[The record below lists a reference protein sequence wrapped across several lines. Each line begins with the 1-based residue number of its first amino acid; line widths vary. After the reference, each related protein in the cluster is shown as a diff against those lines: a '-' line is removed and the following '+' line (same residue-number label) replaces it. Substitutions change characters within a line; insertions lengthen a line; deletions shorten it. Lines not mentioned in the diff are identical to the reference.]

1 MCSIYF
7 RYELVVDLSVNFC
20 GINFNSPVAM
30 ASGNAGYGI
39 EYQSVSGFSNRDVG
53 AVFLKGTTLGPKLGN
68 KPERVMESPSGL
80 LNSIGLQNPG
90 AKVVIEEYLPQLNLD
105 ETRFIVNVSGSSI
118 DEYVD
123 VVRLFD
129 QTELPAIEINIS
141 CPNVKKGGAAFGND
155 PDMAARV
162 VEACRASTSKPMIV
176 KLSPNQTDIAEGAR
190 RVIDAGA
197 DALSAINT
205 LMGMQIDA
213 KTRKPTLGNNQ
224 GGLSGPAIKPVALL
238 KVHQVYQ
245 VAKKS
250 NVPIIG
256 LGGIASAEDAIEFFL
271 AGASMVAI
279 GTAVAKDPLLVKK
292 VNKGIAKYL
301 KKNNLNS
308 VSELTGGLELNT
320 DTVLCG

>member
-1 MCSIYF
+1 
-7 RYELVVDLSVNFC
+7 
-20 GINFNSPVAM
+20 M

-39 EYQSVSGFSNRDVG
+39 EYQSVSGFSNSDVG
-53 AVFLKGTTLGPKLGN
+53 AMFLKGTTLEPKLGN

-90 AKVVIEEYLPQLNLD
+90 AHKVISEYLPQLNMD
-105 ETRFIVNVSGSSI
+105 DTRYIINVSGSSI
-118 DEYVD
+118 EEYAE

-129 QTELPAIEINIS
+129 QTALPAIEVNIS

-162 VEACRASTSKPMIV
+162 VEACRASTTKPLIV

-213 KTRKPTLGNNQ
+213 HSRKPTLGNNQ

-245 VAKKS
+245 VAKQHDI
-250 NVPIIG
+250 PIIG
-256 LGGIASAEDAIEFFL
+256 LGGISSAEDAIEFFL

-279 GTAVAKDPLLVKK
+279 GTAIAKDPLLVKK
-292 VNKGIAKYL
+292 VNKGIEKYL
-301 KKNNLNS
+301 IKHNYQS
-308 VSELTGGLELNT
+308 VSELTGLLELNT
-320 DTVLCG
+320 DTVLCT

>member
-1 MCSIYF
+1 
-7 RYELVVDLSVNFC
+7 
-20 GINFNSPVAM
+20 M

-39 EYQSVSGFSNRDVG
+39 EYQSVSGFSNSDVG
-53 AVFLKGTTLGPKLGN
+53 AMFLKGTTLEPKLGN

-90 AKVVIEEYLPQLNLD
+90 AHKVISEYLPQLNMD
-105 ETRFIVNVSGSSI
+105 DTRYIINVSGSSI
-118 DEYVD
+118 EEYAE

-129 QTELPAIEINIS
+129 QTALPAIEVNIS

-162 VEACRASTSKPMIV
+162 VEACRASTTKPLIV

-213 KTRKPTLGNNQ
+213 HSRKPTLGNNQ

-245 VAKKS
+245 VAKQHDI
-250 NVPIIG
+250 PIIG
-256 LGGIASAEDAIEFFL
+256 LGGISSAEDAIEFFL

-279 GTAVAKDPLLVKK
+279 GTAIAKDPLLVKK
-292 VNKGIAKYL
+292 VNKGIEKYL
-301 KKNNLNS
+301 IKHNYQS
-308 VSELTGGLELNT
+308 VSELTGLLELNT
-320 DTVLCG
+320 DTVLC

>member
-1 MCSIYF
+1 M
-7 RYELVVDLSVNFC
+7 VDLSVDIC
-20 GINFNSPVAM
+20 GIHFNSPVAM

-39 EYQSVSGFSNRDVG
+39 EYQAVSGFSNRDVG
-53 AVFLKGTTLGPKLGN
+53 AVFLKGTTLEPKLGN

-90 AKVVIEEYLPQLNLD
+90 AKVVIEEYLPKLD
-105 ETRFIVNVSGSSI
+105 LSQSQFIINVSGSSI
-118 DEYVD
+118 EEYAE
-123 VVRLFD
+123 VVGLFNE
-129 QTELPAIEINIS
+129 TELPAIEVNIS

-162 VEACRASTSKPMIV
+162 VEACRAKTTKPLIV

-205 LMGMQIDA
+205 LMGMQIDVN
-213 KTRKPTLGNNQ
+213 TRKPTLGNNQ

-245 VAKKS
+245 VAKQH
-250 NVPIIG
+250 NIPIIG

-292 VNKGIAKYL
+292 VNKGIAQYMKA
-301 KKNNLNS
+301 NGFTS
-308 VSELTGGLELNT
+308 VAQMTGQLELNT
-320 DTVLCG
+320 DTVLCGAV

>member
-1 MCSIYF
+1 M
-7 RYELVVDLSVNFC
+7 VDLSVDIC
-20 GINFNSPVAM
+20 GIHFNSPIAM

-39 EYQSVSGFSNRDVG
+39 EYQAVSGFSNRDVG
-53 AVFLKGTTLGPKLGN
+53 AVFLKGTTLQPKLGN
-68 KPERVMESPSGL
+68 KAERVMESPSGL

-90 AKVVIEEYLPQLNLD
+90 AKVVIEEYLPKLD
-105 ETRFIVNVSGSSI
+105 LSQSQFIINVSGSSI
-118 DEYVD
+118 EEYAE
-123 VVRLFD
+123 VVRLFND
-129 QTELPAIEINIS
+129 TDLPAIEVNIS

-162 VEACRASTSKPMIV
+162 VEACRASTTKPLIV

-205 LMGMQIDA
+205 LMGMQIDVH
-213 KTRKPTLGNNQ
+213 TRKPTLGNNQ

-245 VAKKS
+245 VAKQHDI
-250 NVPIIG
+250 PIIG
-256 LGGIASAEDAIEFFL
+256 LGGISSAEDAIEFFL

-292 VNKGIAKYL
+292 VNKGIAQYMKSNGYT
-301 KKNNLNS
+301 S
-308 VSELTGGLELNT
+308 IAQMTGQLELNT
-320 DTVLCG
+320 DTVLCGAV

>member
-1 MCSIYF
+1 
-7 RYELVVDLSVNFC
+7 
-20 GINFNSPVAM
+20 M

-39 EYQSVSGFSNRDVG
+39 EYQAVSGFSNRDIG
-53 AVFLKGTTLGPKLGN
+53 AMFLKGTTLEPKLGN
-68 KPERVMESPSGL
+68 KPERVMESPCGL

-90 AKVVIEEYLPQLNLD
+90 AHKVISDYLPQLNMD
-105 ETRFIVNVSGSSI
+105 ETRYIINVSGSSI
-118 DEYVD
+118 EEYAE

-129 QTELPAIEINIS
+129 QTNLPAIEINIS

-162 VEACRASTSKPMIV
+162 VEACRKETSKPLIV

-197 DALSAINT
+197 DMLSAINT
-205 LMGMQIDA
+205 LMGMQIDIS
-213 KTRKPTLGNNQ
+213 TGKPTLGNNQ

-245 VAKKS
+245 VAKQH
-250 NVPIIG
+250 NIPIIG
-256 LGGIASAEDAIEFFL
+256 LGGIASAEDAIEFFM

-279 GTAVAKDPLLVKK
+279 GTAIAKDSLLVKK
-292 VNKGIAKYL
+292 VNKGIEKYM
-301 KKNNLNS
+301 KKHGYQS
-308 VSELTGGLELNT
+308 VSEMTGKLELNT
-320 DTVLCG
+320 DTVLCD

>member
-1 MCSIYF
+1 M
-7 RYELVVDLSVNFC
+7 VDLSVEIC
-20 GINFNSPVAM
+20 GIKFNSPVAM

-53 AVFLKGTTLGPKLGN
+53 ALFLKGTTLEPKLGN
-68 KPERVMESPSGL
+68 KPDRVMESASGL

-90 AKVVIEEYLPQLNLD
+90 AHAVIKDYLPKLD
-105 ETRFIVNVSGSSI
+105 LSETRFIINVSGSSI
-118 DEYVD
+118 EEYAE

-129 QTELPAIEINIS
+129 QTDLPAMEINIS
-141 CPNVKKGGAAFGND
+141 CPNVKEGGAAFGND

-162 VEACRASTSKPMIV
+162 VEVCRANTTKPLIV

-190 RVIDAGA
+190 RVIEAGA

-205 LMGMQIDA
+205 LMGMQIDVN
-213 KTRKPTLGNNQ
+213 TRRPTLGNNQ

-245 VAKKS
+245 VAKLH
-250 NVPIIG
+250 NIPIIG

-271 AGASMVAI
+271 AGASMVAV
-279 GTAVAKDPLLVKK
+279 GTAVAKDPLIVKK
-292 VNKGIAKYL
+292 INKGIAKFL
-301 KKNNLNS
+301 QTHGLTS
-308 VSELTGGLELNT
+308 VSQLTGALELNT
-320 DTVLCG
+320 NTVLCGAV

>member
-1 MCSIYF
+1 M
-7 RYELVVDLSVNFC
+7 VDLSVNIC
-20 GINFNSPVAM
+20 GIHFNSPVAM

-53 AVFLKGTTLGPKLGN
+53 ALFLKGTTLEPKLGN

-90 AKVVIEEYLPQLNLD
+90 AHAVINDLLPQLNMD
-105 ETRFIVNVSGSSI
+105 ETRYIINVSGSSI
-118 DEYVD
+118 EEYAE

-129 QTELPAIEINIS
+129 QTDLPAMEINIS

-162 VEACRASTSKPMIV
+162 VEACRANTTKPMIV

-213 KTRKPTLGNNQ
+213 NTRKPTLGNNQ

-245 VAKKS
+245 VAKQHDI
-250 NVPIIG
+250 PIIG
-256 LGGIASAEDAIEFFL
+256 LGGISCAEDAIEFFL

-279 GTAVAKDPLLVKK
+279 GTAIAKDPLLVKK
-292 VNKGIAKYL
+292 VNKGIAKYMRA
-301 KKNNLNS
+301 NNIAK
-308 VSELTGGLELNT
+308 VSDLTGKLELNT

>member
-1 MCSIYF
+1 M
-7 RYELVVDLSVNFC
+7 DLSVNLC
-20 GINFNSPVAM
+20 GITFQSPVAM

-39 EYQSVSGFSNRDVG
+39 EYQAVSGFSNKDVG
-53 AVFLKGTTLGPKLGN
+53 AVFLKGTTLQPKLGN

-80 LNSIGLQNPG
+80 LNSVGLQNPG
-90 AKVVIEEYLPQLNLD
+90 AKEVIEKYISRLNMSD
-105 ETRFIVNVSGSSI
+105 TRYIINVSGSSI
-118 DEYVD
+118 EEYAE
-123 VVRLFD
+123 VVQMFD
-129 QTELPAIEINIS
+129 QTALPAIEINIS

-155 PDMAARV
+155 PEMAARV
-162 VEACRASTSKPMIV
+162 VEACRAATSKPLIV

-205 LMGMQIDA
+205 LMGMQIDIHSQ
-213 KTRKPTLGNNQ
+213 TPTLGNNQ

-245 VAKKS
+245 VAKQHDI
-250 NVPIIG
+250 PIIG
-256 LGGIASAEDAIEFFL
+256 LGGIACAEDAIEFLL

-279 GTAVAKDPLLVKK
+279 GTAIAKDPLIVKK
-292 VNKGIAKYL
+292 VNKGIAKYM
-301 KKNNLNS
+301 KQHKVNS
-308 VSELTGGLELNT
+308 VSELTGRLQLHT

>member
-1 MCSIYF
+1 MI
-7 RYELVVDLSVNFC
+7 DLSVNIC
-20 GINFNSPVAM
+20 GIQCASPVAM

-39 EYQSVSGFSNRDVG
+39 EYQSVSGFTNRDVG
-53 AVFLKGTTLGPKLGN
+53 AVFLKGTTLEPRLGN
-68 KPERVMESPSGL
+68 KSDRVMESASGL

-90 AKVVIEEYLPQLNLD
+90 AQVVINEYLPKLD
-105 ETRFIVNVSGSSI
+105 LSESQFIINVSGSSI
-118 DEYVD
+118 EEYAEI
-123 VVRLFD
+123 VRQFD
-129 QTELPAIEINIS
+129 QTALPAMEINIS

-162 VEACRASTSKPMIV
+162 VEACRKSTSKPLIV

-205 LMGMQIDA
+205 LMGMQIDIHS
-213 KTRKPTLGNNQ
+213 KMPTLGNNQ

-245 VAKKS
+245 VAKQHD
-250 NVPIIG
+250 VPIIG
-256 LGGIASAEDAIEFFL
+256 LGGIASTEDAIEFFL

-279 GTAVAKDPLLVKK
+279 GTAIAKDPLLVKK
-292 VNKGIAKYL
+292 INIGLEKYL
-301 KKNNLNS
+301 KANGLTS
-308 VSELTGGLELNT
+308 VSQLVGALELHT
-320 DTVLCG
+320 DTVLCR

>member
-1 MCSIYF
+1 MM
-7 RYELVVDLSVNFC
+7 DLSVNLC
-20 GINFNSPVAM
+20 GIHFNNPVGM

-53 AVFLKGTTLGPKLGN
+53 AVFLKGTTLEPKLGN
-68 KPERVMESPSGL
+68 KPERVMESPCGL

-90 AKVVIEEYLPQLNLD
+90 AKAVIEQYLPKLNLD
-105 ETRFIVNVSGSSI
+105 DSRFIINVSGSSI
-118 DEYVD
+118 EEYAE

-129 QTELPAIEINIS
+129 QTNLPAIEVNIS

-155 PDMAARV
+155 PDMAAKV
-162 VEACRASTSKPMIV
+162 VEACRASTTKPLIV

-197 DALSAINT
+197 DMLSAINT
-205 LMGMQIDA
+205 LMGMQIDIHTA
-213 KTRKPTLGNNQ
+213 KPTLGNNQ
-224 GGLSGPAIKPVALL
+224 GGLSGPAVKPVALL

-245 VAKKS
+245 VAKQY

-279 GTAVAKDPLLVKK
+279 GTAMAKDPLLVKK
-292 VNKGIAKYL
+292 VNKGIARYMQQHGYA
-301 KKNNLNS
+301 S
-308 VSELTGGLELNT
+308 VSDMTGKLALNT

>member
-1 MCSIYF
+1 MT
-7 RYELVVDLSVNFC
+7 DLSLNLC
-20 GINFNSPVAM
+20 GIHFNSPVAM

-39 EYQSVSGFSNRDVG
+39 EYQSVSGFSNSDIG
-53 AVFLKGTTLGPKLGN
+53 AMFLKGTTLEPKLGN

-90 AKVVIEEYLPQLNLD
+90 AHKVISEYLPQLNMD
-105 ETRFIVNVSGSSI
+105 DTRYIINVSGSSI
-118 DEYVD
+118 EEYAE

-129 QTELPAIEINIS
+129 ETALPAIEVNIS

-162 VEACRASTSKPMIV
+162 VEACRASTTKPLIV

-213 KTRKPTLGNNQ
+213 HSRKPTLGNNQ

-245 VAKKS
+245 VAKQHDI
-250 NVPIIG
+250 PIIG
-256 LGGIASAEDAIEFFL
+256 LGGISSAEDAIEFFL

-279 GTAVAKDPLLVKK
+279 GTAIAKDPLLVKK
-292 VNKGIAKYL
+292 VNKGIEKYL
-301 KKNNLNS
+301 IKHNYQS
-308 VSELTGGLELNT
+308 VSELTGLLELNT
-320 DTVLCG
+320 DTVLC

>member
-1 MCSIYF
+1 
-7 RYELVVDLSVNFC
+7 
-20 GINFNSPVAM
+20 M

-53 AVFLKGTTLGPKLGN
+53 AVFLKGTTLEPKLGN
-68 KPERVMESPSGL
+68 KPERVMESPCGL

-90 AKVVIEEYLPQLNLD
+90 AKAVIEQYLPKLNLD
-105 ETRFIVNVSGSSI
+105 ESRFIINVSGSSI
-118 DEYVD
+118 EEYAE

-129 QTELPAIEINIS
+129 QTDLPAIEVNIS

-155 PDMAARV
+155 PDMAAKV
-162 VEACRASTSKPMIV
+162 VEACRANTTKPLIV

-197 DALSAINT
+197 DMLSAINT
-205 LMGMQIDA
+205 MMGMQIDIRTA
-213 KTRKPTLGNNQ
+213 KPTLGNNQ
-224 GGLSGPAIKPVALL
+224 GGLSGPAVKPVALL

-245 VAKKS
+245 VAKQY

-279 GTAVAKDPLLVKK
+279 GTAMAKDPLLVKK
-292 VNKGIAKYL
+292 VTKGIARYMQQHGYA
-301 KKNNLNS
+301 S
-308 VSELTGGLELNT
+308 VSDMTGKLALNT

>member
-1 MCSIYF
+1 M
-7 RYELVVDLSVNFC
+7 DLSVNLC
-20 GINFNSPVAM
+20 GLNCQSPVAM

-39 EYQSVSGFSNRDVG
+39 EYQAVSGFSNKDVG
-53 AVFLKGTTLGPKLGN
+53 AVFLKGTTLAPKLGN

-80 LNSIGLQNPG
+80 LNSVGLQNPG
-90 AKVVIEEYLPQLNLD
+90 AKEVIEKYISQLNMSD
-105 ETRFIVNVSGSSI
+105 TQYIINVSGSSI
-118 DEYVD
+118 EEYAE
-123 VVRLFD
+123 VVAMFD
-129 QTELPAIEINIS
+129 QTNLPAIEINIS

-155 PDMAARV
+155 PEMAAKV
-162 VEACRASTSKPMIV
+162 VEACRGATIKPLIV

-205 LMGMQIDA
+205 LMGMQIDIHSQM
-213 KTRKPTLGNNQ
+213 PTLGNNQ

-245 VAKKS
+245 VAKAH
-250 NVPIIG
+250 NIPIIG
-256 LGGIASAEDAIEFFL
+256 LGGISCAEDAIEFFL

-279 GTAVAKDPLLVKK
+279 GTAIAKDPLIVKK
-292 VNKGIAKYL
+292 VNKGIAKYM
-301 KKNNLNS
+301 KKYGYQS
-308 VSELTGGLELNT
+308 VSEMTGQLQLRT

>member
-1 MCSIYF
+1 M
-7 RYELVVDLSVNFC
+7 VDLSVQLA
-20 GINFNSPVAM
+20 GVTFNNPVAM

-39 EYQSVSGFSNRDVG
+39 EYQAISGFSNQDVG
-53 AVFLKGTTLGPKLGN
+53 AMFLKGTTLAPKLGN
-68 KPERVMESPSGL
+68 KPERVMESPCGL

-90 AKVVIEEYLPQLNLD
+90 AQKVIDDYLPKLNLD
-105 ETRFIVNVSGSSI
+105 DTRYIINVSGSSVE
-118 DEYVD
+118 EYAE

-129 QTELPAIEINIS
+129 QTALPAIEVNIS

-162 VEACRASTSKPMIV
+162 VEACRANTSKSLIV

-197 DALSAINT
+197 DMLSAINT
-205 LMGMQIDA
+205 LMGMQIDIDSA
-213 KTRKPTLGNNQ
+213 KPTLGNNQ
-224 GGLSGPAIKPVALL
+224 GGLSGPAIKPIALL

-245 VAKKS
+245 VAKQY

-256 LGGIASAEDAIEFFL
+256 LGGIACAEDAIEFFL

-279 GTAVAKDPLLVKK
+279 GTAMAKDPLLVKK
-292 VNKGIAKYL
+292 VNRGIAKYMQ
-301 KKNNLNS
+301 KHGYQR
-308 VSELTGGLELNT
+308 VAEMTGKLALNT

>member
-1 MCSIYF
+1 M
-7 RYELVVDLSVNFC
+7 DLSVNLC
-20 GINFNSPVAM
+20 GLNCQSPVAM

-39 EYQSVSGFSNRDVG
+39 EYQAVSGFSNKDVG
-53 AVFLKGTTLGPKLGN
+53 AVFLKGTTLAPKLGN

-80 LNSIGLQNPG
+80 LNSVGLQNPG
-90 AKVVIEEYLPQLNLD
+90 AKEVIQKYISQLNMSD
-105 ETRFIVNVSGSSI
+105 TQYIINVSGSSI
-118 DEYVD
+118 EEYAE
-123 VVRLFD
+123 VVAMFD
-129 QTELPAIEINIS
+129 QTNLPAIEINIS

-155 PDMAARV
+155 PEMAAKV
-162 VEACRASTSKPMIV
+162 VEACRGATIKPLIV

-205 LMGMQIDA
+205 LMGMQIDIHSQM
-213 KTRKPTLGNNQ
+213 PTLGNNQ

-245 VAKKS
+245 VAKAH
-250 NVPIIG
+250 NIPIIG
-256 LGGIASAEDAIEFFL
+256 LGGISCAEDAIEFFL

-279 GTAVAKDPLLVKK
+279 GTAIAKDPLIVKK
-292 VNKGIAKYL
+292 VNKGIAKYM
-301 KKNNLNS
+301 KKYGYQS
-308 VSELTGGLELNT
+308 VSEMTGQLQLRT

>member
-1 MCSIYF
+1 M
-7 RYELVVDLSVNFC
+7 DLSVNLC
-20 GINFNSPVAM
+20 GIQCQSPVAM

-39 EYQSVSGFSNRDVG
+39 EYQSVSGFSNKDVG
-53 AVFLKGTTLGPKLGN
+53 AVFLKGTTLAPKLGN

-80 LNSIGLQNPG
+80 LNSVGLQNPG
-90 AKVVIEEYLPQLNLD
+90 AKEVIEKYISRLNMSD
-105 ETRFIVNVSGSSI
+105 TRYIINVSGSSI
-118 DEYVD
+118 EEYAQ
-123 VVRLFD
+123 VVEMFD
-129 QTELPAIEINIS
+129 QTALPAIEINIS

-162 VEACRASTSKPMIV
+162 VEACRAATTKPLIV

-205 LMGMQIDA
+205 LMGMQIDIHSQ
-213 KTRKPTLGNNQ
+213 TPTLGNNQ

-245 VAKKS
+245 VAKQH
-250 NVPIIG
+250 NIPIIG

-279 GTAVAKDPLLVKK
+279 GTAIAKDPLIVKK
-292 VNKGIAKYL
+292 VNKGIAKYMQ
-301 KKNNLNS
+301 KHNYAS
-308 VSELTGGLELNT
+308 VAEMTGKLQLHT

>member
-1 MCSIYF
+1 M
-7 RYELVVDLSVNFC
+7 VDLSVNLC
-20 GINFNSPVAM
+20 GITFASPVAM

-53 AVFLKGTTLGPKLGN
+53 AVFLKGTTLQPKLGN
-68 KPERVMESPSGL
+68 KPERVMESACGL

-90 AKVVIEEYLPQLNLD
+90 AHAVIKEYLPKLD
-105 ETRFIVNVSGSSI
+105 LSETRFIINVSGSSI
-118 DEYVD
+118 EEYAE

-129 QTELPAIEINIS
+129 QTDLPAMEINIS

-155 PDMAARV
+155 PEMAARV
-162 VEACRASTSKPMIV
+162 VEACRAATTKPLIV

-190 RVIDAGA
+190 RVIEAGA

-205 LMGMQIDA
+205 LMGMQIDVHS
-213 KTRKPTLGNNQ
+213 RKPTLGNNQ
-224 GGLSGPAIKPVALL
+224 GGLSGPAVKPVALL

-245 VAKKS
+245 VAKPH
-250 NVPIIG
+250 NIPIIG

-271 AGASMVAI
+271 AGASMVAM
-279 GTAVAKDPLLVKK
+279 GTAIAKNPLLVKK
-292 VNKGIAKYL
+292 VNKGIADYMRKHGY
-301 KKNNLNS
+301 KS
-308 VSELTGGLELNT
+308 VAEMTGLLELNT

>member
-1 MCSIYF
+1 M
-7 RYELVVDLSVNFC
+7 VDLSVNLC
-20 GINFNSPVAM
+20 GLNFRNPVAM

-39 EYQSVSGFSNRDVG
+39 EYQAVSGFSNRDVG
-53 AVFLKGTTLGPKLGN
+53 AVFLKGTTLEPKLGN
-68 KPERVMESPSGL
+68 KPERVMETASGL

-90 AKVVIEEYLPQLNLD
+90 AHAVIKDYLPKLD
-105 ETRFIVNVSGSSI
+105 LSQSQFIINVSGSSI
-118 DEYVD
+118 EEYAE

-129 QTELPAIEINIS
+129 QTDLPAIEVNIS

-155 PDMAARV
+155 PDMAAKV
-162 VEACRASTSKPMIV
+162 VEACRANTSKPLIV

-197 DALSAINT
+197 DMLSAINT
-205 LMGMQIDA
+205 LMGMQIDIHSA
-213 KTRKPTLGNNQ
+213 RPTLGNNQ

-245 VAKKS
+245 VAKQH

-256 LGGIASAEDAIEFFL
+256 LGGIACADDAIEFIL
-271 AGASMVAI
+271 AGASMVAV
-279 GTAVAKDPLLVKK
+279 GTAMAKDPLLVKK
-292 VNKGIAKYL
+292 INQGIEKYMARYGYQ
-301 KKNNLNS
+301 S
-308 VSELTGGLELNT
+308 VSEMTGKLILNT

>member
-1 MCSIYF
+1 M
-7 RYELVVDLSVNFC
+7 VDLSVDIC
-20 GINFNSPVAM
+20 GMKCNSPVAM

-39 EYQSVSGFSNRDVG
+39 EYQSVSGFSNRDIG
-53 AVFLKGTTLGPKLGN
+53 AVFLKGTTLEPKLGN
-68 KPERVMESPSGL
+68 KPDRVMESASGL

-90 AKVVIEEYLPQLNLD
+90 AHEVINSYLPKLD
-105 ETRFIVNVSGSSI
+105 LSESQFIINVSGSSI
-118 DEYVD
+118 EEYAE

-129 QTELPAIEINIS
+129 QTDLPAMEINIS

-162 VEACRASTSKPMIV
+162 VEACRANTGKTLIV

-205 LMGMQIDA
+205 LMGMQIDVHS
-213 KTRKPTLGNNQ
+213 RKPTLGNNQ

-245 VAKKS
+245 VAKQHG
-250 NVPIIG
+250 VPIIG

-279 GTAVAKDPLLVKK
+279 GTAIAKDPLLVKK
-292 VNKGIAKYL
+292 VNQGIAKYL
-301 KKNNLNS
+301 QQHNLKS
-308 VSELTGGLELNT
+308 VSELTGKLSLHT

>member
-1 MCSIYF
+1 M
-7 RYELVVDLSVNFC
+7 DLSVNLC
-20 GINFNSPVAM
+20 GITFQSPVAM

-39 EYQSVSGFSNRDVG
+39 EYQAVSGFSNKDVG
-53 AVFLKGTTLGPKLGN
+53 AVFLKGTTLEPKLGN

-80 LNSIGLQNPG
+80 LNSVGLQNPG
-90 AKVVIEEYLPQLNLD
+90 AKEVIEKYISRLNMND
-105 ETRFIVNVSGSSI
+105 TRYIINVSGSSI
-118 DEYVD
+118 EEYAE
-123 VVRLFD
+123 VVQMFD
-129 QTELPAIEINIS
+129 QTALPAIEINIS

-155 PDMAARV
+155 PEMAARV
-162 VEACRASTSKPMIV
+162 VEACRAATTKPLIV

-205 LMGMQIDA
+205 LMGMQIDIHSQ
-213 KTRKPTLGNNQ
+213 TPTLGNNQ

-245 VAKKS
+245 VAKQHDI
-250 NVPIIG
+250 PIIG

-279 GTAVAKDPLLVKK
+279 GTAIAKDPLIVKK
-292 VNKGIAKYL
+292 VNKGIEKYM
-301 KKNNLNS
+301 KQHGYNS
-308 VSELTGGLELNT
+308 VSEMTGKLQLHTN
-320 DTVLCG
+320 TVLCG

>member
-1 MCSIYF
+1 M
-7 RYELVVDLSVNFC
+7 
-20 GINFNSPVAM
+20 
-30 ASGNAGYGI
+30 
-39 EYQSVSGFSNRDVG
+39 
-53 AVFLKGTTLGPKLGN
+53 
-68 KPERVMESPSGL
+68 
-80 LNSIGLQNPG
+80 
-90 AKVVIEEYLPQLNLD
+90 
-105 ETRFIVNVSGSSI
+105 
-118 DEYVD
+118 
-123 VVRLFD
+123 VRLFD
-129 QTELPAIEINIS
+129 QTALPAIEVNIS

-162 VEACRASTSKPMIV
+162 VEACRANTSKPLIV

-213 KTRKPTLGNNQ
+213 HTRKPTLGNNQ

-245 VAKKS
+245 VAKHH

-256 LGGIASAEDAIEFFL
+256 LGGITTAEDVIEFLL
-271 AGASMVAI
+271 AGASMVAM

-292 VNKGIAKYL
+292 VNKGIASYMSKYNI
-301 KKNNLNS
+301 KS
-308 VSELTGGLELNT
+308 VADLTGKLELNT

>member
-1 MCSIYF
+1 M
-7 RYELVVDLSVNFC
+7 VDLSVDLC
-20 GINFNSPVAM
+20 GIHFNSPVAM

-39 EYQSVSGFSNRDVG
+39 EYQSVSGFSNQDVG
-53 AVFLKGTTLGPKLGN
+53 AVFLKGTTLEPKLGN

-90 AKVVIEEYLPQLNLD
+90 AQVVIKEYLPKLD
-105 ETRFIVNVSGSSI
+105 LSASKFIINVSGSSI
-118 DEYVD
+118 EEYAE
-123 VVRLFD
+123 VVRLFND
-129 QTELPAIEINIS
+129 TDLPAIEVNIS

-162 VEACRASTSKPMIV
+162 VEACRASTTKPLIV

-205 LMGMQIDA
+205 LMGMQIDV

-245 VAKKS
+245 VAKLH
-250 NVPIIG
+250 NIPIIG

-292 VNKGIAKYL
+292 INKGIAKYMQA
-301 KKNNLNS
+301 NGMQS
-308 VSELTGGLELNT
+308 VAELTGALELNT
-320 DTVLCG
+320 DTVLCGAV

>member
-1 MCSIYF
+1 M
-7 RYELVVDLSVNFC
+7 DLSVNIC
-20 GINFNSPVAM
+20 GIQCQSPVAM

-39 EYQSVSGFSNRDVG
+39 EYQSVCGFSNQDVG
-53 AVFLKGTTLGPKLGN
+53 AVFLKGTTLESKLGN
-68 KPERVMESPSGL
+68 KAERVMESPSGL
-80 LNSIGLQNPG
+80 LNSVGLQNPG
-90 AKVVIEEYLPQLNLD
+90 AKAVIADYLPKLD
-105 ETRFIVNVSGSSI
+105 MSATQYIINVSGSSI
-118 DEYVD
+118 EEYAE

-129 QTELPAIEINIS
+129 QTMLPAMEINIS
-141 CPNVKKGGAAFGND
+141 CPNVKEGGAAFGND

-162 VEACRASTSKPMIV
+162 VEACRAATTKPLIV

-190 RVIDAGA
+190 RVIEAGA

-205 LMGMQIDA
+205 LMGMDINID
-213 KTRKPTLGNNQ
+213 TREPGLGNNQ

-245 VAKKS
+245 VAKQH
-250 NVPIIG
+250 NVPVIG

-279 GTAVAKDPLLVKK
+279 GTAIAKDPLIIKK
-292 VNKGIAKYL
+292 VNKGIASYM
-301 KKNNLNS
+301 KKHGYRS
-308 VSELTGGLELNT
+308 ISEMTGKLQLHT

>member
-1 MCSIYF
+1 M
-7 RYELVVDLSVNFC
+7 DLSVNIC
-20 GINFNSPVAM
+20 GIQCQSPVAM

-39 EYQSVSGFSNRDVG
+39 EYPSVYGFSNKDVG
-53 AVFLKGTTLGPKLGN
+53 AVFLKGTTLQPKLGN

-90 AKVVIEEYLPQLNLD
+90 AHEVIAKYLPQLNLD
-105 ETRFIVNVSGSSI
+105 ETRYIINVSGSSI
-118 DEYVD
+118 EEYAQ

-129 QTELPAIEINIS
+129 QTSLPAMEINIS

-162 VEACRASTSKPMIV
+162 VEACRAETSKPLIV

-205 LMGMQIDA
+205 LMGMQISIQ
-213 KTRKPTLGNNQ
+213 TQKPTLGNNQ
-224 GGLSGPAIKPVALL
+224 GGLSGPAIKPIALL

-245 VAKKS
+245 VAKQH
-250 NVPIIG
+250 NIPIIG
-256 LGGIASAEDAIEFFL
+256 LGGIACAEDAIEFFL

-279 GTAVAKDPLLVKK
+279 GTAIAKDPLIVKK
-292 VNKGIAKYL
+292 VNQGIAKYL
-301 KKNNLNS
+301 QQHNLQS
-308 VSELTGGLELNT
+308 VSELTGKLQLNT

>member
-1 MCSIYF
+1 M
-7 RYELVVDLSVNFC
+7 DLSVNIC
-20 GINFNSPVAM
+20 GIQCQSPVAM

-39 EYQSVSGFSNRDVG
+39 EYPSVYGFSNKDVG
-53 AVFLKGTTLGPKLGN
+53 AVFLKGTTLEPKLGN

-80 LNSIGLQNPG
+80 LNSVGLQNPG
-90 AKVVIEEYLPQLNLD
+90 AREVIEKYLPQLNMAD
-105 ETRFIVNVSGSSI
+105 TQYIINVSGSSI
-118 DEYVD
+118 EEYAE

-129 QTELPAIEINIS
+129 QTALPAMEINIS

-155 PDMAARV
+155 PEMAARV
-162 VEACRASTSKPMIV
+162 VEACRANTTKPLIV

-205 LMGMQIDA
+205 LMGMQIDIHSQ
-213 KTRKPTLGNNQ
+213 TPTLGNNQ

-245 VAKKS
+245 VAKQHDI
-250 NVPIIG
+250 PIVG

-279 GTAVAKDPLLVKK
+279 GTAVAKDPLIVKK
-292 VNKGIAKYL
+292 VNKGIAKYMQQQGYT
-301 KKNNLNS
+301 S
-308 VSELTGGLELNT
+308 VEQMVGKLQLNT

>member
-1 MCSIYF
+1 M
-7 RYELVVDLSVNFC
+7 DLSVNIC
-20 GINFNSPVAM
+20 GIHCQSPVAM

-39 EYQSVSGFSNRDVG
+39 EYPSVYGFSNKDVG
-53 AVFLKGTTLGPKLGN
+53 AVFLKGTTLEPKLGN

-80 LNSIGLQNPG
+80 LNSVGLQNPG
-90 AKVVIEEYLPQLNLD
+90 AREVIEKYLPQLNMAD
-105 ETRFIVNVSGSSI
+105 TQYIINVSGSSI
-118 DEYVD
+118 EEYAE

-129 QTELPAIEINIS
+129 QTALPALEINIS

-155 PDMAARV
+155 PEMAARV
-162 VEACRASTSKPMIV
+162 VEACRANTSKPLIV
-176 KLSPNQTDIAEGAR
+176 KLTPNQTDIAEGAR

-205 LMGMQIDA
+205 LMGMQIDIHSQ
-213 KTRKPTLGNNQ
+213 TPTLGNNQ

-245 VAKKS
+245 VAKQH
-250 NVPIIG
+250 NIPIVG

-279 GTAVAKDPLLVKK
+279 GTAVAKDPLIVKK
-292 VNKGIAKYL
+292 VNKGIAKYMQQHGYT
-301 KKNNLNS
+301 S
-308 VSELTGGLELNT
+308 VEQMVGKLQLNT

>member
-1 MCSIYF
+1 
-7 RYELVVDLSVNFC
+7 
-20 GINFNSPVAM
+20 M

-39 EYQSVSGFSNRDVG
+39 EYQAVSGFDNRDVG
-53 AVFLKGTTLGPKLGN
+53 AMFLKGTTLEPKLGN
-68 KPERVMESPSGL
+68 KPERVMESACGL

-90 AKVVIEEYLPQLNLD
+90 AHKVISDYLPHLHMD
-105 ETRFIVNVSGSSI
+105 DTRYIINVSGSSI
-118 DEYVD
+118 EEYAE

-129 QTELPAIEINIS
+129 QTALPAIEINIS

-162 VEACRASTSKPMIV
+162 VEACRAETSKPLIV

-197 DALSAINT
+197 DMLSAINT
-205 LMGMQIDA
+205 LMGMQIDI
-213 KTRKPTLGNNQ
+213 KSGRPTLGNNQ

-245 VAKKS
+245 VAKQH

-256 LGGIASAEDAIEFFL
+256 LGGIASAEDAIEFFM

-279 GTAVAKDPLLVKK
+279 GTAMAKDPLLVKK
-292 VNKGIAKYL
+292 VNKGIQAYMRKHGYQ
-301 KKNNLNS
+301 S
-308 VSELTGGLELNT
+308 VSEMTGKLELNT